1 MLILVIMLG
10 LMLAIAIVTVI
21 QEFGPFPEPKRF
33 KCPEC
38 GSRIVCYSYLGK
50 QDGEHEAIFH
60 CQNCLSDWNIV
71 YTKDKKIVK
80 IERKFWG

>member
-1 MLILVIMLG
+1 MLVLIIMLG

-38 GSRIVCYSYLGK
+38 GSRIEYASCLGERN
-50 QDGEHEAIFH
+50 GEHEALFH
-60 CQNCLSDWNIV
+60 CQNCLSDWDVI
-71 YTKDKKIVK
+71 YTRDMKIIK